1 MNRTLQ
7 LLLAAAL
14 LPGVSAPTLANGL
27 GESRAAQFRTPS
39 ERQVLANVET
49 LRLQQSGDY
58 KVATGVGGS
67 SGLGTSVGGQP
78 TGNVL
83 SVTVSG
89 TNNVLNLDLTQDNT
103 GNQTSDN
110 TLNGTTPTP
119 SGGTP

>member
-1 MNRTLQ
+1 MTRPSTI
-7 LLLAAAL
+7 LAAASL
-14 LPGVSAPTLANGL
+14 VLASTVPAWGNGL

-49 LRLQQSGDY
+49 LRLQQSGDSRL
-58 KVATGVGGS
+58 ATGVGGS

-83 SVTVSG
+83 SITVGG

-103 GNQTSDN
+103 GDQTSDN
-110 TLNGTTPTP
+110 TLNGALPGPT
-119 SGGTP
+119 GAGR